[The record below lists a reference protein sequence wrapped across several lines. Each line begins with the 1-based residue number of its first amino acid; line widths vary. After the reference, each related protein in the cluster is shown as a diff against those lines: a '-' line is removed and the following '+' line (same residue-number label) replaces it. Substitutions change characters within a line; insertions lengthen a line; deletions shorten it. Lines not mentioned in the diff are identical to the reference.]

1 MREVSGG
8 PQTWR
13 SAAGQSLRSDGV
25 PFSDPGP
32 EATESRGITLTSE
45 WDECVGGIVG
55 WSSRGWAA
63 LALASATP
71 DLPRLAIV
79 ALPFPDDLD
88 SPPADGQAPSSA
100 VDLDAVAAKTL
111 LLFGSKDPQ
120 TGSKHGRSWQKRL
133 SNARLETEPVG
144 HHDLLI
150 PMWSRVL
157 SHLAP
162 GRTR

>member
-1 MREVSGG
+1 MSVLLCL
-8 PQTWR
+8 P
-13 SAAGQSLRSDGV
+13 DGV
-25 PFSDPGP
+25 PFFDPGP
-32 EATESRGITLTSE
+32 EATGSRGITLTSE
-45 WDECVGGIVG
+45 WDESVEGIVG
-55 WSSRGWAA
+55 WSSGGWAA
-63 LALASATP
+63 LALAAAKP

-79 ALPFPDDLD
+79 ALPFPDELD
-88 SPPADGQAPSSA
+88 SPRPDGQDPSST

-111 LLFGSKDPQ
+111 LVFGSKDPQ

-133 SNARLETEPVG
+133 SNARLEMVPG
-144 HHDLLI
+144 GDHDLLI